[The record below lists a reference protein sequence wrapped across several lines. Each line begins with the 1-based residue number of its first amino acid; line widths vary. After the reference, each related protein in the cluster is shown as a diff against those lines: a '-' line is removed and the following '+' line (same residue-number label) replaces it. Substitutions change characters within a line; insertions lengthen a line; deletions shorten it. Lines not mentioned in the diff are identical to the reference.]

1 MFAVLVLALIPV
13 LLMFTESE
21 LAPEEDQ
28 GIVFMMASAPK
39 TANLDY
45 LNAYTDQFLEIF
57 KSFPEYYS
65 WFQINGFDGVQS
77 GVAASC
83 SNPGTSANA
92 RRWKSCPRYRPSSI
106 ACPACR
112 SSVSTCLRCPAPAKA
127 CRSSS

>member
-1 MFAVLVLALIPV
+1 AVLISGVVALTLSPMMCSKLLRHEENSSGFAHRLDELFERLKQRYQRSLHGTLNTRPVVLVFAVLVLALIPA

-57 KSFPEYYS
+57 QSFPEYY
-65 WFQINGFDGVQS
+65 
-77 GVAASC
+77 
-83 SNPGTSANA
+83 
-92 RRWKSCPRYRPSSI
+92 
-106 ACPACR
+106 
-112 SSVSTCLRCPAPAKA
+112 
-127 CRSSS
+127 